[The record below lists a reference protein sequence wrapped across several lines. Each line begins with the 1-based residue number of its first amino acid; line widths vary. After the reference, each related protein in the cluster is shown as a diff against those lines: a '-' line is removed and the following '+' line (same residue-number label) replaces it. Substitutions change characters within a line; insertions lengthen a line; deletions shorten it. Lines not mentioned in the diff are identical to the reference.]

1 MRRFITT
8 SLLAVIA
15 LPMLACYW
23 ADNHNYYLFSVY
35 ERTEFSN
42 RMDEITRNNWKAYL
56 GQNDDSYFFFFCLR
70 IDKWFMNRL
79 ANTFHLEFVESLI
92 SSEFRE
98 VDIVA
103 F

>member
-42 RMDEITRNNWKAYL
+42 RMD
-56 GQNDDSYFFFFCLR
+56 
-70 IDKWFMNRL
+70 
-79 ANTFHLEFVESLI
+79 
-92 SSEFRE
+92 
-98 VDIVA
+98 
-103 F
+103 